1 MNVSFFQLHQKT
13 LTKFCPKKLQQ
24 AASDSVDVSGIR
36 ESIKEINERYH
47 NLRDSCDKLGVSLAS
62 VSEKERIFTNALEK
76 MNTWFVPAEQT
87 LGRLKYEPVG
97 TEPSQVTEQLDRV
110 KNFSAEAITQG
121 KVLDELRKAEKSY
134 VESLKDLGTNES
146 SIRDLEEK
154 VNQTSDRLGF
164 ITADATAK
172 SNVLQTALVQSQGVQ
187 AGIDSLLKWIKD
199 TEATMNNLRP
209 VSLSRE
215 NLREQV
221 QELQVLKADVKG
233 HRPGVESVH
242 KDGAELIKTSDKQ
255 LANAISDRL
264 DDLNTRY
271 QAIYDKCQQRENNL
285 KNVSD
290 KLSNFHEAVQKHN
303 DWIIPAIDVLESR
316 ETNMMDT
323 PLFRGKIEEVAKDKD
338 QKLNDLENIKDLGQ
352 ALVKDANTAEPA
364 AVKECLANL
373 ERNWH
378 DFNEVLSDKQK
389 EATFREQQ
397 SNRYA
402 LCREEV
408 LQWLARTEERVD
420 SLDAAAID
428 VEVIEQQIEDLQVNV
443 NLFDLIYLRIAYV

>member
-1 MNVSFFQLHQKT
+1 M
-13 LTKFCPKKLQQ
+13 
-24 AASDSVDVSGIR
+24 SGIR

-154 VNQTSDRLGF
+154 VNETSDRLGF

-233 HRPGVESVH
+233 HRPGVESVN

-378 DFNEVLSDKQK
+378 DFNEVLSEKQK

-428 VEVIEQQIEDLQVNV
+428 VEVIEQQIEDLQVLKHEFV
-443 NLFDLIYLRIAYV
+443 